1 MHTFKK
7 KLLLLGATVI
17 FVQLSAAYGQQNFLK
32 IGDKIPN
39 IKVNLINYPTKSAEI
54 NDFKGKLLI
63 LDFWATWCSPCV
75 AYIPKMD
82 SIQSIFRDKVQILP
96 ISDEPF
102 EKISQFSQH
111 LFKATNIK
119 LISAYNESRLESLF
133 DFNAIPFYVWINP
146 EGTIIALTSAEE
158 VTIQNINK
166 ILISQQTNVT
176 SKKQI
181 KKTIIDQ
188 KKAIF
193 NLHYN
198 ELLTDN
204 SILPHMVDTNIILG
218 QSIGTGFI
226 PGLPIGRTTN
236 DSLHYFSTNTSIS
249 RIYAHLYSMIYYGYT
264 NLGIQSEARTVFE
277 ISNSQMLERLK
288 NDLYGSA
295 YEKFL
300 EANGACYE
308 IVWPKGI
315 VFGDYKTKFNL
326 IKSDLDRYFG
336 IPNGFDTKIEKR
348 EVKQCL
354 VLEKTSKQNI
364 LESKGEK
371 PEESFDRYNYKIT
384 NMPFSSF
391 FNRLSGYYFQLSE
404 MPILDRTGIH
414 DNIDLELKCNMTDLK
429 QLNSELE
436 KYGLVLRN
444 KPEIADVLVF
454 YER

>member
-1 MHTFKK
+1 MYTIKIRSVLF
-7 KLLLLGATVI
+7 ATIII
-17 FVQLSAAYGQQNFLK
+17 FLQLTAGYSQQRFLK
-32 IGDKIPN
+32 VGDKIPN
-39 IKVNLINYPTKSAEI
+39 IKINLINYPTKSAEI

-75 AYIPKMD
+75 ASIPKMD

-96 ISDEPF
+96 ISDEPL

-111 LFKATNIK
+111 LLKATNIK
-119 LISAYNESRLESLF
+119 LISAYNESRLKSLF

-188 KKAIF
+188 KKVIF

-277 ISNSQMLERLK
+277 ISNSQTLERVK

-315 VFGDYKTKFNL
+315 AFGDYKTKFNL

-354 VLEKTSKQNI
+354 VLEKTSKKDF
-364 LESKGEK
+364 LKSKGGR
-371 PEESFDRYNYKIT
+371 PEENFDRYDYKII
-384 NMPFSSF
+384 NMPFSAF

-404 MPILDRTGIH
+404 MPILDQSGIS
-414 DNIDLELKCNMTDLK
+414 DNVDLELKCNMTDLK
-429 QLNSELE
+429 EVNIELE
-436 KYGLVLRN
+436 KYGLQIN
-444 KPEIADVLVF
+444 IKPALADVLVF
-454 YER
+454 KDR